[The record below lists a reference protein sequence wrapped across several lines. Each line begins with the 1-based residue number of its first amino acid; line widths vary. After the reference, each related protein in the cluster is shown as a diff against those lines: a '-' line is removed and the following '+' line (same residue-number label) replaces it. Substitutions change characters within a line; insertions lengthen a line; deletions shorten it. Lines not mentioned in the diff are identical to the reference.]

1 MYYKELETDKA
12 AKEAHNNNLKK
23 NASDRL
29 KANAEYNKKNKRKK
43 ED

>member
-1 MYYKELETDKA
+1 MYYKEIETDRA

-29 KANAEYNKKNKRKK
+29 KANAAYNKKRK
-43 ED
+43 EGAQ

>member
-12 AKEAHNNNLKK
+12 AKVAHDALLKK

-29 KANAEYNKKNKRKK
+29 KANAAYNKKRK
-43 ED
+43 EGRL